1 MPHPTLVTAGCAQT
15 WKRQLAWAGVAALAI
30 AIGLLAG
37 QASAVGPYPALGS
50 CSVFPQPPAA
60 LSPRAPSLPTEAA
73 WNQDISKAPRDPRSA
88 AYIAYID
95 SHGGD
100 HLHPDFG
107 SPRPYGFLYSV
118 VGAGQRKLPIHY
130 TAYGDESDPGPF
142 PVPPKAPVEGGNG
155 SDGDRHVLVVDR
167 SACKLYELYRAFYIA
182 KGLRRSPRVRLA
194 SAGPSGGRTQ
204 GGRIAT
210 LFGRLRTPP
219 REVCP
224 APPDVR
230 GGCAAG
236 PQPHPH
242 WNADSGTE
250 WDLRSAARRPEGW
263 TSADAA
269 GLPIFPGLVRY
280 DEVAAGHLDHAIR
293 VTFEST
299 RDAWVH
305 PASHCAGDTSDPAA
319 PPMGLRLRLKAAYGL
334 GGFSGPAKTIA
345 LAMKRYGLI
354 VADNGSN
361 WFFSGSSDRRWNDS
375 NLDQLKRIPGSAF
388 EVVKSAASVHS
399 C

>member
-1 MPHPTLVTAGCAQT
+1 MRWAVAGLALVLVT
-15 WKRQLAWAGVAALAI
+15 V
-30 AIGLLAG
+30 GLVTKSAD
-37 QASAVGPYPALGS
+37 AVGPYPTLGT
-50 CSVFPQPPAA
+50 CPVFPQPPAS
-60 LSPRAPSLPTEAA
+60 LSPRAASLPTEAA

-107 SPRPYGFLYSV
+107 SPRPSGFPYSV

-142 PVPPKAPVEGGNG
+142 PVPPRAPVEGGNH

-167 SACKLYELYRAFYIA
+167 SACKLYELYRAFY
-182 KGLRRSPRVRLA
+182 V
-194 SAGPSGGRTQ
+194 
-204 GGRIAT
+204 AT
-210 LFGRLRTPP
+210 
-219 REVCP
+219 
-224 APPDVR
+224 
-230 GGCAAG
+230 
-236 PQPHPH
+236 PHPH

-250 WDLRSAARRPEGW
+250 WDLRSAARRRDGW

-293 VTFEST
+293 VTVDST
-299 RDAWVH
+299 RNAWLH
-305 PASHCAGDTSDPAA
+305 PASHCAGDTSSPNA
-319 PPMGLRLRLKAAYGL
+319 PPMGLRLRLKAGYGL
-334 GGFSGPAKTIA
+334 GGFSGAAKTIA

-361 WFFSGSSDRRWNDS
+361 WYFSGSSDRRWDDE
-375 NLDQLKRIPGSAF
+375 NLDQLKRIPGAAF
-388 EVVKSAASVHS
+388 EVVKSAATIHT